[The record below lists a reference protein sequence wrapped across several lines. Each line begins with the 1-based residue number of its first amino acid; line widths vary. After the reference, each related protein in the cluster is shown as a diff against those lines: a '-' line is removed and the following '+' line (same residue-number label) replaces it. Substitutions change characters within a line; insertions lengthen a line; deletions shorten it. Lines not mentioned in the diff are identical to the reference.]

1 MQLEEQMKV
10 QEVELAALKEEL
22 SRLNAGL
29 EGAFK
34 DAGLGLDQLDVTEAD
49 IPAEVRLEWE
59 ALKKAAL
66 RAGEARKARA
76 AQSAPASG
84 GASSGGRRRGVVR
97 I

>member
-34 DAGLGLDQLDVTEAD
+34 DVGTR
-49 IPAEVRLEWE
+49 PR
-59 ALKKAAL
+59 
-66 RAGEARKARA
+66 
-76 AQSAPASG
+76 SA
-84 GASSGGRRRGVVR
+84 
-97 I
+97 